1 MYSKCLPPLMH
12 QAVCFKKLE
21 DVSSVSLKFGDL
33 YVDEQSLKGSMVP
46 TSFELQNLPLLQLV
60 NNIQLLVE
68 PLRHDNTTPSSK
80 K

>member
-1 MYSKCLPPLMH
+1 MH

-33 YVDEQSLKGSMVP
+33 YVDEQSLKGSIVP

-68 PLRHDNTTPSSK
+68 PLRHDNKTPSSK

>member
-1 MYSKCLPPLMH
+1 MH

-21 DVSSVSLKFGDL
+21 DASSVSLKFGDL
-33 YVDEQSLKGSMVP
+33 CVDEQSLKGSMVP

>member
-1 MYSKCLPPLMH
+1 MH

-33 YVDEQSLKGSMVP
+33 YVDEQSLKGSMEP

-60 NNIQLLVE
+60 NNNQLLVE
-68 PLRHDNTTPSSK
+68 PLRHDNKTPSSK